1 MLLTDLT
8 YHFGRFTAVLVISAA
23 LGACSG
29 PPGSKNTSALGYG
42 TPGVSASTQGS
53 SATTVQE
60 EMDRCSRVP
69 QDGAVSQTRGLP
81 AACSQ
86 LQRTVHNQPGNTVR

>member
-1 MLLTDLT
+1 MLSIDSTCQ
-8 YHFGRFTAVLVISAA
+8 FGRVTAFLVISAA

-29 PPGSKNTSALGYG
+29 PPESKDAGLLGYG
-42 TPGVSASTQGS
+42 TPGVSSSIQGS
-53 SATTVQE
+53 PATTLQE
-60 EMDRCSRVP
+60 ELDRCSRVP
-69 QDGAVSQTRGLP
+69 QDGAASQTRGLP